1 MIPRSKDIEILPFRE
16 FQQKKYL
23 YEDPHMNPTI
33 IVMHDGPFSAADVML
48 AAVLAEY
55 ARASDAVVILR
66 CPEKEAR
73 QRAIQLNGVLCT
85 ENTVEYFSTFGEYI
99 TEDLAEYLE
108 AEEKVTDE
116 RSSSPYY
123 CAVLAERSGSEL
135 PLVVDLWARNGANI
149 CDEYIPQHEICDTS
163 KLRGSRSKVLNSIR
177 SFIISQ
183 CGDFSSVFSMFN
195 PLQIELNDDSVDKCY
210 RLPQLDIDQQFLQAV
225 NLASVIFHRAIR
237 WSVARA
243 CQEQNGWLWEPH
255 LDLLE
260 SDFQTSDPS
269 PANCQNL
276 D

>member
-33 IVMHDGPFSAADVML
+33 IVMHDGSFSAADVML

-73 QRAIQLNGVLCT
+73 QRAIQLSGVLCT
-85 ENTVEYFSTFGEYI
+85 ENTVESFSTFGECI
-99 TEDLAEYLE
+99 AEDPE
-108 AEEKVTDE
+108 AEEKVTAE

-183 CGDFSSVFSMFN
+183 CDDFSSVFSMFN

-210 RLPQLDIDQQFLQAV
+210 RLPQLDIDRQFLQAV

-243 CQEQNGWLWEPH
+243 CQEQNGWLWEPY

-260 SDFQTSDPS
+260 SNSKTSDPS
-269 PANCQNL
+269 PTNCQNL